1 MSSVG
6 KGELPTV
13 AIIGGG
19 LAGLSAAA
27 ALTAAPC
34 RVQLFEARRSLGGRA
49 ASFRDPVTGE
59 LVDHCQHVGMGCCT
73 NLVDFCRRTGIGEK
87 FRRDRVIHFIGP
99 DGRQY
104 PFAAVDWLPAPLH
117 LAPGFWGLKY
127 LSVADRIAISRAF
140 AKLMRMRVV
149 DEPNGPTIAQW
160 LADNGQ
166 SPAAVDGFWR
176 VILVSALGESLERAS
191 FAAARKVIVDGF
203 LSARDAYLIDVPE
216 APLGEL
222 YGDRLARWLS
232 ERGVDVRLGTAVRHT
247 SLDGQPRL
255 ELATGESLSADYVVV
270 AVPWSKLTD
279 VVDCHLTQQWPWVE
293 AMTQLASA
301 PITGVHLW
309 FDRPI
314 MDLPHAVLV
323 GRLAQWI
330 FNRGWRQATDGDA
343 GYYYQV
349 VISASYALADRD
361 RHEIAARVCDE
372 LTAIWPG
379 AVAARLLHGRVVTE
393 QGAVFSPRPGL
404 ESLRPAQRTSCPRL
418 FLAGDWT
425 NTGWPATMESAVR
438 SGYLAAEGICRA
450 LGQPRS
456 FMIAD
461 LPRGMLARM
470 LIR

>member
-1 MSSVG
+1 MNSVG
-6 KGELPTV
+6 QDALPTV
-13 AIIGGG
+13 AIVGGG

-27 ALTAAPC
+27 ALSGAPC
-34 RVQLFEARRSLGGRA
+34 RVRLFEARRSLGGRA
-49 ASFRDPVTGE
+49 ASFRDPATGE

-87 FRRDRVIHFIGP
+87 FRRDRVMHFIGP

-127 LSVADRIAISRAF
+127 LAVADRLSIARAF
-140 AKLMRMRVV
+140 ANLTRMRVV
-149 DEPNGPTIAQW
+149 DDPNGPTIAEW
-160 LADNGQ
+160 LAANGQ
-166 SPAAVDGFWR
+166 SPAAIDGFWR
-176 VILVSALGESLERAS
+176 VILVSALGESLERS
-191 FAAARKVIVDGF
+191 SLAAARKVIVDGF
-203 LSARDAYLIDVPE
+203 LSARESYQIDVPE

-222 YGDRLARWLS
+222 YGDRLARWLR
-232 ERGVDVRLGTAVRHT
+232 ERGVEVQLGSAVRHT
-247 SLDGQPRL
+247 SHEELPRL
-255 ELATGESLSADYVVV
+255 ALATGESVGADYVIV

-279 VVDCHLTQQWPWVE
+279 VVDRHVTQQWPWVE
-293 AMTQLASA
+293 AMAQLASA

-314 MDLPHAVLV
+314 MNLPHAVLV
-323 GRLAQWI
+323 GRLAPWI
-330 FNRGWRQATDGDA
+330 FNRGWRQASEDA
-343 GYYYQV
+343 TGYYYQV

-361 RHEIAARVCDE
+361 RHEIAAQVCDE
-372 LTAIWPG
+372 LTSIWPE

-404 ESLRPAQRTSCPRL
+404 ESLRPPQQTSCPRL

-425 NTGWPATMESAVR
+425 KTGWPATMESAVR
-438 SGYLAAEGICRA
+438 SGYLAAEGVCRA
-450 LGQPRS
+450 LGQPQS
-456 FMIAD
+456 FVVAD
-461 LPRGMLARM
+461 LPRGLLARM

>member
-1 MSSVG
+1 MSSLAH
-6 KGELPTV
+6 GELPTV
-13 AIIGGG
+13 AIVGGG
-19 LAGLSAAA
+19 LAGLSAAV
-27 ALTAAPC
+27 ALSGVPC

-49 ASFRDPVTGE
+49 ASFRDPATGE
-59 LVDHCQHVGMGCCT
+59 LVDHCQHVGMGSCT
-73 NLVDFCRRTGIGEK
+73 NLVDFCRRTGIGEM
-87 FRRDRVIHFIGP
+87 FRRDRVLHFIGP

-127 LSVADRIAISRAF
+127 LRASDRLAIARAF
-140 AKLMRMRVV
+140 AKLMRLRVV
-149 DEPNGPTIAQW
+149 DEPNGPTIAEW
-160 LADNGQ
+160 LAANGQ
-166 SPAAVDGFWR
+166 SPAAIDGFWR

-191 FAAARKVIVDGF
+191 LAAARKVIVDGF
-203 LSARDAYLIDVPE
+203 LSARDAYLVDVPI

-222 YGDRLARWLS
+222 YGERLAGWLRVHGI
-232 ERGVDVRLGTAVRHT
+232 EVRLGTSVRHAF
-247 SLDGQPRL
+247 LDGQSRL
-255 ELATGESLSADYVVV
+255 ELMTGESVDAEYVIV
-270 AVPWSKLTD
+270 AVPWSKLAD
-279 VVDCHLTQQWPWVE
+279 VVDARVTQQWPWVE
-293 AMTQLASA
+293 PITQLASA

-323 GRLAQWI
+323 GRLAQWV
-330 FNRGWRQATDGDA
+330 FNRGWRQANDGDA

-361 RHEIAARVCDE
+361 RHEIAAQICDE
-372 LTAIWPG
+372 LTSIWPE

-404 ESLRPAQRTSCPRL
+404 ETLRPAQQTSCPRL

-438 SGYLAAEGICRA
+438 SGYLAAEAVCQA
-450 LGQPRS
+450 LGQPHS
-456 FMIAD
+456 FKVAD